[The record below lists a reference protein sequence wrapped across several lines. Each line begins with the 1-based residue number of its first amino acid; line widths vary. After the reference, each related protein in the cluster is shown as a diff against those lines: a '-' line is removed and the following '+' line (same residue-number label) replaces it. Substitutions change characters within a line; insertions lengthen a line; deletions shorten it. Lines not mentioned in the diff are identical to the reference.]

1 MSGAFGFK
9 TLDRVDLFIDSNEAS
24 MNKEAYDE
32 LRRRG
37 FRVAVR
43 RLDAGDFLIPATGEC
58 EAILIERKTI
68 DDFLTSIIDG
78 RLWSQLSRLSSVC
91 REYNAKCIL
100 LLEGS
105 VERALRRRK
114 IHPSAYMRA
123 LETVQESFN
132 TIVVLS
138 IDKKTSI
145 DWITARIKHCYKKK
159 SGEAKVQTIAY
170 QPRKSSFKNLNE
182 KIIYVASVIA
192 GRETGLKLL
201 KHFGTL
207 RNLANASIHELL
219 RIEGVGESRAKE
231 VYYIFNKNVGRILR
245 EEGK

>member
-1 MSGAFGFK
+1 MAGAFGFK

-24 MNKEAYDE
+24 MNKEAYEE

-37 FRVAVR
+37 FKVAVR
-43 RLDAGDFLIPATGEC
+43 KLEAGDFLIPATSGC
-58 EAILIERKTI
+58 EAVLIERKTI

-105 VERALRRRK
+105 VERALSRRK

-123 LETVQESFN
+123 LETAQESFN
-132 TIVVLS
+132 VIVVLS
-138 IDKKTSI
+138 INKKTSI
-145 DWITARIKHCYKKK
+145 DWISARIKHCYKKK
-159 SGEAKVQTIAY
+159 SSETSIQTIVY
-170 QPRKSSFKNLNE
+170 QPRRSFKDLNE
-182 KIIYVASVIA
+182 KVIYIASVIA

-219 RIEGVGESRAKE
+219 RIEGVGENRAKE
-231 VYYIFNKNVGRILR
+231 VYYIFNKNVGRIL
-245 EEGK
+245 EGRSR